1 MPSGLLT
8 QETNQNFAGYNLNQG
23 KYNNYS
29 SNTTMIEHRSNP
41 FIEPR
46 SSLKNSVVSQS
57 NSYER
62 SISYHQYQEKL
73 KNDNRHY
80 ESKLKNLKD
89 KILALQVTG
98 PLNSQLNS
106 HRLYSAKNGSLGMM
120 ITPTVRDLNG

>member
-1 MPSGLLT
+1 
-8 QETNQNFAGYNLNQG
+8 
-23 KYNNYS
+23 
-29 SNTTMIEHRSNP
+29 MIEHRSNP

-46 SSLKNSVVSQS
+46 SSLKNSVVSRS

-98 PLNSQLNS
+98 PLNSHINS
-106 HRLYSAKNGSLGMM
+106 QRLYSAKNASLGMM
-120 ITPTVRDLNG
+120 ITPTVRDLNGQSDDSSPNNGEY

>member
-1 MPSGLLT
+1 
-8 QETNQNFAGYNLNQG
+8 
-23 KYNNYS
+23 
-29 SNTTMIEHRSNP
+29 MIEHRSNP

-46 SSLKNSVVSQS
+46 SSLKNSVVSRS

-120 ITPTVRDLNG
+120 ITPTVRDLNGQSDASSPNNGSYQHRRNSGGRNNYQDEFVLA

>member
-1 MPSGLLT
+1 MPAY
-8 QETNQNFAGYNLNQG
+8 EFNHA

-41 FIEPR
+41 FIEQR
-46 SSLKNSVVSQS
+46 SSLKNSVVSRS

-106 HRLYSAKNGSLGMM
+106 QRLFSAKNGSLGMM